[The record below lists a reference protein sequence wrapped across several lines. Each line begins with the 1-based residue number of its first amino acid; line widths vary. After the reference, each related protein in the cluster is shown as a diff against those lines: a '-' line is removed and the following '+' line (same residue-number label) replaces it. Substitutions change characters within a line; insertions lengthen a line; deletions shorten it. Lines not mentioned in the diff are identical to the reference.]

1 MAITRL
7 ENSRWGFETNCFV
20 CEPRNAGG
28 LQIPFFHDDESD
40 VVFAEF
46 TLDDTFSGAPMYV
59 HGGVT
64 LAVLDEAA
72 AWATIAVGGK
82 FALTHRTTTT
92 FERPVRIG
100 VPYRV
105 EAALVDRTDE
115 RITTNTEVRDL
126 AGKVRARN
134 EAEFVV
140 LGAAQAVDAIGVEID
155 GTDRSGPAADYLR

>member
-1 MAITRL
+1 MAVIRL

-82 FALTHRTTTT
+82 FAVTHRTTTT

-105 EAALVDRTDE
+105 EATLVDRSDE
-115 RITTNTEVRDL
+115 RITTSTEVRDL
-126 AGKVRARN
+126 TGKVRARN

-140 LGAAQAVDAIGVEID
+140 LGAAQALDAIGVEIGGPD
-155 GTDRSGPAADYLR
+155 ESGPEADYFR

>member
-7 ENSRWGFETNCFV
+7 KNSRWGFETNCFV

-28 LQIPFFHDDESD
+28 LQIPFFHDDDTD
-40 VVFAEF
+40 VVIAEF

-59 HGGVT
+59 HGGIT

-72 AWATIAVGGK
+72 AWATIAVAGK
-82 FALTHRTTTT
+82 FAVTHRTTTT
-92 FERPVRIG
+92 FDRPVRIG

-105 EAALVDRTDE
+105 EAMVVDRTEE
-115 RITTNTEVRDL
+115 RITTRTVVRDA

-140 LGAAQAVDAIGVEID
+140 LGAARAVDAIGDDV
-155 GTDRSGPAADYLR
+155 SGPAVDFLR